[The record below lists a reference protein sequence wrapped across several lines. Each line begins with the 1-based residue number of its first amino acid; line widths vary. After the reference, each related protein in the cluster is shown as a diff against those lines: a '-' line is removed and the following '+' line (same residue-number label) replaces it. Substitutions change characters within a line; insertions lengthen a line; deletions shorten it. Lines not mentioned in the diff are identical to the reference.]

1 MRGFGSGA
9 MYSGVIYLY
18 GFDYMADGELG
29 KPASLDEFLELCV
42 VAVHF
47 KIEGLLESAV
57 KAAIRILT
65 DCFSYENEEEAQFW
79 LEKFISGRIILSDDR
94 YHPHLVSILGGHL
107 TKFYTNPYFQ
117 ELLDWD
123 PIVVRVLLSGLVEE
137 QALRESSALALR

>member
-9 MYSGVIYLY
+9 MYSGVRYLY

-47 KIEGLLESAV
+47 RIEGLLESAV

-65 DCFSYENEEEAQFW
+65 DCFGYENEAEAQFW
-79 LEKFISGRIILSDDR
+79 LGKFISGRINSLRRQVPSASGQ
-94 YHPHLVSILGGHL
+94 HPWRTFDQVLHPPVLPRVVGLGS
-107 TKFYTNPYFQ
+107 N
-117 ELLDWD
+117 
-123 PIVVRVLLSGLVEE
+123 RGLRFAERIGE
-137 QALRESSALALR
+137 GTGA

>member
-9 MYSGVIYLY
+9 MYSGVRCLY

-57 KAAIRILT
+57 KAATRILT
-65 DCFSYENEEEAQFW
+65 DCFSYENEEKAQFW
-79 LEKFISGRIILSDDR
+79 LKKFFSGRIILSDDR
-94 YHPHLVSILGGHL
+94 YPSASGQHPWRTFDQVLHPPVLPRVVGLGSNRGSRFAERIGEG
-107 TKFYTNPYFQ
+107 T
-117 ELLDWD
+117 
-123 PIVVRVLLSGLVEE
+123 G
-137 QALRESSALALR
+137 A